1 MIFAE
6 AFDMITFVTLFLGLL
21 LGAQPV
27 QVRVDEDVAA
37 VELFLDGEPAGRLH
51 GPPWRGRLD
60 LGVELEPHHLEAVA
74 LDREGRELTRA
85 ERWINLPRPPAEVSL
100 FLEQDAEGRKTAR
113 LFWESVLGTK
123 PESLRMELDGEPLAG
138 ADLSGVEL
146 PEVDP
151 ETVHFLRAE
160 LEFPDNVSTS
170 SELVFGGGFRDA
182 VDTRLTAV
190 PVEAPGKSSP
200 TLTSLQGRLVEEGE
214 PLSVVALEEGA
225 MDLVLVPDGG
235 ALSLLRNLSLE
246 WQSHSSV
253 RTQYRTTQTSL
264 EAELRRTLPLPKEL
278 RLRFLWPFPRVRSR
292 DRGIPF
298 NLFLSTPE
306 LTQADGGLV
315 WLLSRMAPP
324 GGLDR
329 STRLATAVAVAGTV
343 AAGRNRRRA
352 VVLLWSGG
360 EGDRSRIPALT
371 VRRYLDHLRVPFRVW
386 SLKEDLPAPGW
397 GETEDASTL
406 LELERAYKR
415 LSRDLERQRIAWVAG
430 THLPQRIEMV
440 AGGRDL
446 RLARTPVPEDEP
458 VVPPPEPFAETFPTP
473 PEPEVAEK
481 EDPGPTLTELS
492 DLVAEVVPEI
502 QGPTAVEPD
511 RPGRQIP
518 VDEGVRIRAAPDAAS
533 PHLAVVDAPIDLRVT
548 ERRGDW
554 ARVTYAGR
562 SGWVRVSP
570 DGRAHPGQ
578 VAPLPAAQVS
588 AEPVDGGTGGVSTA
602 VSSAE
607 HRAGRRARA
616 RQLLASAIGS
626 LGPYDLVTDVED
638 TTMLAALD
646 RLAGSL
652 DRIFEQR
659 YGLAPAAVEPG
670 ETVLLFAD
678 EPTYRRYAEEEDDDL
693 ASLGLAAHAGGGLA
707 ALYVGDRDWQAVAA
721 LLAHELTHLIT
732 HRTLGSTLPP
742 WLEEGLADD
751 LAFCRIE
758 KDGRVLLGTLG
769 GETASR
775 VRRRSLGRGT
785 VRVEEEREISGAR
798 ASLLRLAGLVET
810 GELPSLEE
818 LVSLSQREWVGSERR
833 ALWYPLG
840 AFFVRFLLDRPR
852 TAGVFRDF
860 LAGVV
865 VPEDLAGERLVALL
879 GTDWDRLQRSFETW
893 LRSEARRLGPVR
905 GAG

>member
-1 MIFAE
+1 
-6 AFDMITFVTLFLGLL
+6 MITFVTLFLGLF
-21 LGAQPV
+21 LGVQPV
-27 QVRVDEDVAA
+27 QVRVNEEVAA

-60 LGVELEPHHLEAVA
+60 LGAVLEPHHLEAVA
-74 LDREGRELTRA
+74 LDREGRELARA

-100 FLEQDAEGRKTAR
+100 FLEEDAEGRKTAR

-190 PVEAPGKSSP
+190 PLQAPGKNSP
-200 TLTSLQGRLVEEGE
+200 TLTSLQGRLVGDGE

-225 MDLVLVPDGG
+225 VDLVLVPDGG
-235 ALSLLRNLSLE
+235 ALSLLRSLSLE

-253 RTQYRTTQTSL
+253 RTQYRTTQTSP
-264 EAELRRTLPLPKEL
+264 EAELRRTLPLPKEQ
-278 RLRFLWPFPRVRSR
+278 RLRFLWPFPQVRSG

-360 EGDRSRIPALT
+360 EGDRSRLPAVT
-371 VRRYLDHLRVPFRVW
+371 VRRYLEHLRVPLRVW

-415 LSRDLERQRIAWVAG
+415 LTRDLERQRIAWVAG
-430 THLPQRIEMV
+430 THLPQRIETV
-440 AGGRDL
+440 AGEADL

-458 VVPPPEPFAETFPTP
+458 VVPPPERFAETFPTP
-473 PEPEVAEK
+473 PEPEVVEA
-481 EDPGPTLTELS
+481 EDPGSTLAELS

-502 QGPTAVEPD
+502 QGPTAVGPD
-511 RPGRQIP
+511 RPQERISL
-518 VDEGVRIRAAPDAAS
+518 DEGVRIRAVPDAAA
-533 PHLAVVDAPIDLRVT
+533 PHLAVADAPIDLRVT

-554 ARVTYAGR
+554 ARVTYSGR

-570 DGRAHPGQ
+570 DGRAHPGE
-578 VAPLPAAQVS
+578 VAPLPAAQPS
-588 AEPVDGGTGGVSTA
+588 AEPADGGGEGG
-602 VSSAE
+602 

-616 RQLLASAIGS
+616 RRLLAGPVGS
-626 LGPYDLVTDVED
+626 LGPYELVTDVED
-638 TTMLAALD
+638 ATMLAGLD

-659 YGLAPAAVEPG
+659 YGLAPAPAEPG

-678 EPTYRRYAEEEDDDL
+678 EPTYRRYAEEEGDDL
-693 ASLGLAAHAGGGLA
+693 ASLGLAAHAGGGVA
-707 ALYVGDRDWQAVAA
+707 ALYVGDRDWPAVAA

-732 HRTLGSTLPP
+732 HRTLGPTLPP

-758 KDGRVLLGTLG
+758 KDGRLVLGTVG

-810 GELPSLEE
+810 GELPPLEE
-818 LVSLSQREWVGSERR
+818 LVSLSQRELLGSERR
-833 ALWYPLG
+833 ALWYPLS

-865 VPEDLAGERLVALL
+865 VPEDLAGERLIALL
-879 GTDWDRLQRSFETW
+879 GSDWRRLQRSFETW
-893 LRSEARRLGPVR
+893 LRSEARRLGPAR